1 MYSYFL
7 GMNISLFNFLS
18 FSFIILM
25 YYYVNI
31 LGLLVGVD
39 NERELQ
45 IEGKTTKLNVIVIEV
60 DEYYSYKV

>member
-1 MYSYFL
+1 
-7 GMNISLFNFLS
+7 MNISLFNFLS

>member
-1 MYSYFL
+1 
-7 GMNISLFNFLS
+7 
-18 FSFIILM
+18 M